1 MPKPSE
7 AGDHGHGH
15 GPNRFGVLPVA
26 FRLGADEGATGR
38 GVTIAFL
45 DSGFVAHPDLTCP
58 ENRIVAFHDVESP
71 GARLEGQEPR
81 SMDWHGTQT
90 SVVAAGNGFLSE
102 GLYRGL
108 ASEARVALIK
118 VGSGGRIGDQ
128 DIAHGLEWVLENRE
142 RLGIRVCS
150 ISLGGDLDAP
160 LAASRVNQL
169 AEELNERGV
178 VLVVAAGNAGCS
190 EDHHPRPPATA
201 PSAITVGGY
210 DDANELD
217 RRLVGL
223 YCSSF
228 GTSADGI
235 AKPEILA
242 PSIGVAAPILP
253 GTLSYARA
261 QTLSRLAAEPDALL
275 DWRLAEM
282 ALEDPD
288 LSSLAGQSASQTR
301 ANVERAFLS
310 EKIVATHYQ
319 HVEGTSFAAP
329 IVASLVAQMLELSP
343 SLTPEAVKRLLV
355 DTAEPL
361 PGAPAARQGNGIL
374 CAGRAVSAA
383 RSEVHGADRS
393 AFAAPHAQTESH
405 VFTHHDDGAGSV
417 HFASE
422 LNGWEFLACPF
433 VRTPDGIW
441 RFELPAPPPGRY
453 RYKLVID
460 GARWISDPSHGRKEP
475 DPYGDFDS
483 ILDIKDVGRRT

>member
-1 MPKPSE
+1 MEMGSSVE
-7 AGDHGHGH
+7 NDGHGHGH

-26 FRLGADEGATGR
+26 LRLGALESATGR

-45 DSGFVAHPDLTCP
+45 DSGFMRHPDLTRP
-58 ENRIVAFHDVESP
+58 ESRIVAFHDIESP
-71 GARLEGQEPR
+71 DARIQEHDPQPV
-81 SMDWHGTQT
+81 DWHGTQT
-90 SVVAAGNGFLSE
+90 SVVAAGNGFLSG

-108 ASEARVALIK
+108 ASDARVALVK
-118 VGSGGRIGDQ
+118 VGSGGRIGDE
-128 DIAHGLEWVLENRE
+128 DIRRGLEWVLENRE

-150 ISLGGDLDAP
+150 ISLGGDSDAP
-160 LAASRVNQL
+160 LASSHLNQL
-169 AEELNERGV
+169 AERLHEQGV

-217 RRLVGL
+217 RKLVGL

-253 GTLSYARA
+253 GTPAYTRA
-261 QTLSRLAAEPDALL
+261 EALSRLAAEPDSLL
-275 DWRLAEM
+275 EWRLAEL
-282 ALEDPD
+282 AQDDPT
-288 LSSLAGQSASQTR
+288 LCRLAGSTPVEIRSRLEEALR
-301 ANVERAFLS
+301 A

-329 IVASLVAQMLELSP
+329 IVASVVAQMLELSP
-343 SLTPEAVKRLLV
+343 SLRPEAVKRLLV
-355 DTAEPL
+355 ETAEPSSPFL
-361 PGAPAARQGNGIL
+361 
-374 CAGRAVSAA
+374 RA
-383 RSEVHGADRS
+383 
-393 AFAAPHAQTESH
+393 
-405 VFTHHDDGAGSV
+405 
-417 HFASE
+417 
-422 LNGWEFLACPF
+422 
-433 VRTPDGIW
+433 PDGVW
-441 RFELPAPPPGRY
+441 RFELRRPDAGRY

-460 GARWISDPSHGRKEP
+460 GVRWIPDPSHGRREP

-483 ILDIKDVGRRT
+483 ILEINRI